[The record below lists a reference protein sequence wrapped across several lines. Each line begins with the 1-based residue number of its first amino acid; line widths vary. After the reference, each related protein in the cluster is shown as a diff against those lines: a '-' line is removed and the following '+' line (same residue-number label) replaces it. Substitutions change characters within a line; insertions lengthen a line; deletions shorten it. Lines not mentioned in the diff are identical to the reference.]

1 MPGYFNNATLEVA
14 IGQYSD
20 RGRKAGNQDH
30 CGALV
35 PREPQR
41 SAKGLAVAIADGIS
55 SSDVSHIA
63 SETAVKSF
71 LEDYFCTSDAWSVK
85 KSAQRVLMATN
96 SWLHAQTMHSDYR
109 FDKNRGYI
117 CTLSALVIKSTTAH
131 LFHVGDSRIYR
142 LHSHQLE
149 QLTND
154 HRLRVAEGQSYLSRA
169 LGANTQLEIDYRAL
183 QLVEGDIFFLATDG
197 VYEHVTSEFVCTSIH
212 QHLADLD
219 TAAKLIA
226 EKALANGS
234 QDNLTAQILYVKK
247 LPQQNARE
255 IYQQLTELPFPPL
268 LEARMRFDGY
278 KIVREIHASS
288 RSHVYLATDET
299 TDKPVVIKIPSVDLQ
314 QNPAHLERFLM
325 EEWIAKRINNAHV
338 LKAAF
343 PNRKRH
349 YFYTVADYI
358 EGQTLSQWMIDNPRP
373 ALEIV
378 RALVEQIAKGLL
390 AFHRL
395 EMIHQDI
402 RPENIMVDNTGTV
415 TLIDFGST
423 RVAGVAEMD
432 SPLEHNNLL
441 GTVQYMAP
449 EYFIG
454 EPGTQRGDIF
464 SLAVMTY
471 QMLTGRLPYGT
482 AVAKTKTRSQQ
493 YKLVYRSA
501 LLYNRDIPLWVD
513 GALRKALQ
521 PDPYKRYSEVTEFI
535 YELRNPNQD
544 FLRRG
549 KPPLLERNP
558 VLFWKSVALAMTALA
573 LFLTIKLLPS
583 LIAVTSTAP
592 SMVR

>member
-1 MPGYFNNATLEVA
+1 MPNYFKTATLEVA
-14 IGQYSD
+14 VGQYSHK
-20 RGRKAGNQDH
+20 GLKANNQDH
-30 CGALV
+30 CGAFV
-35 PREPQR
+35 PREPQL
-41 SAKGLAVAIADGIS
+41 SAKGLALAIADGIS

-63 SETAVKSF
+63 SETAIKSF

-96 SWLHAQTMHSDYR
+96 SWLHAQTMHSSYR
-109 FDKNRGYI
+109 FEKDRGYV
-117 CTLSALVIKSTTAH
+117 CTLSALIIKSTTAH

-142 LHSHQLE
+142 LHDRQLE

-154 HRLRVAEGQSYLSRA
+154 HRLRMAEGQSYLSRA
-169 LGANTQLEIDYRAL
+169 LGVNAQLEIDYRAL
-183 QLVEGDIFFLATDG
+183 QLAEGDIFFLATDG
-197 VYEHVTSEFVCTSIH
+197 VYEYVTADFVCDCIQ
-212 QHLADLD
+212 QHRENLD
-219 TAAKLIA
+219 TAAQLIA

-234 QDNLTAQILYVKK
+234 PDNLTAQILHVKK

-299 TDKPVVIKIPSVDLQ
+299 TDKRVVIKIPSVDLQ
-314 QNPAHLERFLM
+314 QNAAHLERFLM
-325 EEWIAKRINNAHV
+325 EEWIAKRINNPHV

-349 YFYTVADYI
+349 YFYTVADYV
-358 EGQTLSQWMIDNPRP
+358 EGQTLRQWMIDNPKP
-373 ALEIV
+373 DLESV
-378 RALVEQIAKGLL
+378 RALVEQIAKGLQ

-395 EMIHQDI
+395 EMVHQDI
-402 RPENIMVDNTGTV
+402 RPENIMVDNTDTV

-423 RVAGVAEMD
+423 KVAGIAEMD
-432 SPLEHNNLL
+432 SPLEHNNVL

-454 EPGTQRGDIF
+454 ETGNQRGDIF
-464 SLAVMTY
+464 SLAVITY
-471 QMLTGRLPYGT
+471 QMLTGHLPYG
-482 AVAKTKTRSQQ
+482 AEVAKAKTRNQQ
-493 YKLVYRSA
+493 YKLVYKSA
-501 LLYNRDIPLWVD
+501 LLYNRDVPLWVD

-535 YELRNPNQD
+535 YELRNPNEE
-544 FLRRG
+544 FLHRG

-558 VLFWKSVALAMTALA
+558 ILFWKSVALAMTAFA
-573 LFLTIKLLPS
+573 FFLTVKLLR
-583 LIAVTSTAP
+583 A
-592 SMVR
+592 